1 MAFQW
6 VRAATLTTM
15 ALSIAAG
22 ALFSSP
28 ALAATT
34 TDCKSHPTTAACK
47 AAAKK
52 VSPHTA
58 AAKKAAVHAEAKKPA
73 HPDHAPAKPTAKAAA
88 KTRTAAVETRKG
100 HVVGKVV
107 IRDKHG
113 KKVVVARRPPMS
125 ATAMLAAVSSSPD
138 GDDAAAL
145 RSASAYVQD
154 MQTSTVV
161 FAKNEDVVRPIASI
175 SKLMTALVVLDAK
188 QPLDQTIQ
196 ITDADIDWRKH
207 TGSRL
212 SIGTELTR
220 EDMLHLALMASE
232 NRAANSL
239 GRNWPGGLPA
249 FVEAM
254 NAKARALGMTN
265 THFVEPTGL
274 SYENVSSPH
283 DLVLLLHAASKQP
296 LIHQFTTSSEYTL
309 KVKSRMMTFRNT
321 DMLVRRPDWDILVS
335 KTGFINEA
343 GQCLVMMAKIDG
355 HDMGIVLLD
364 SHGTLS
370 RIGDAIRLRRILE
383 RQIAML

>member
-1 MAFQW
+1 MGFHW
-6 VRAATLTTM
+6 VRTATLTRAAIT
-15 ALSIAAG
+15 IAVG
-22 ALFSSP
+22 VLFSSP
-28 ALAATT
+28 VLAASPTPAY
-34 TDCKSHPTTAACK
+34 CKNHPSTAACK

-52 VSPHTA
+52 TAPHA
-58 AAKKAAVHAEAKKPA
+58 AAKKPGAAH
-73 HPDHAPAKPTAKAAA
+73 TTSKAAA
-88 KTRTAAVETRKG
+88 SHHAATTTKGKTAAAETRKT
-100 HVVGKVV
+100 HVVYKGK
-107 IRDKHG
+107 G
-113 KKVVVARRPPMS
+113 KKVAHRRAPVS
-125 ATAMLAAVSSSPD
+125 AAALLAAVSASPGGND
-138 GDDAAAL
+138 EAAL
-145 RSASAYVQD
+145 RSSSAYVQD
-154 MQTSTVV
+154 MHTSTVL
-161 FAKNEDVVRPIASI
+161 FEKNSDVVRPIASI
-175 SKLMTALVVLDAK
+175 SKLMTALVVLDAH

-212 SIGTELTR
+212 TIGTELSR

-232 NRAANSL
+232 NRAANAL

-254 NAKARALGMTN
+254 NAKARELGMFH

-283 DLVLLLHAASKQP
+283 DLIQLLRAASKQP

-321 DMLVRRPDWDILVS
+321 DMLVRRPDWDIKVS

-343 GQCLVMMAKIDG
+343 GECLVMMAKIDG
-355 HDMGIVLLD
+355 HEMGIVLLD
-364 SHGTLS
+364 SRGTLS
-370 RIGDAIRLRRILE
+370 RIGDAIRIRRILE

>member
-6 VRAATLTTM
+6 VRAATLTT
-15 ALSIAAG
+15 ATVTIAIG

-28 ALAATT
+28 ASAASPSATY
-34 TDCKSHPTTAACK
+34 CKSHPSTAACK

-52 VSPHTA
+52 VFHHTTVKKAVSHHKVVTHHA
-58 AAKKAAVHAEAKKPA
+58 AAK
-73 HPDHAPAKPTAKAAA
+73 APHRIAKA
-88 KTRTAAVETRKG
+88 TTRKT
-100 HVVGKVV
+100 HVVA
-107 IRDKHG
+107 RDAVRHG
-113 KKVVVARRPPMS
+113 KKIVRRAPLS
-125 ATAMLAAVSSSPD
+125 ATALLAEVSASP
-138 GDDAAAL
+138 GGNDAAAL
-145 RSASAYVQD
+145 RSTSAYVQD
-154 MQTSTVV
+154 MKTSTVL
-161 FAKNEDVVRPIASI
+161 FEKNPDVVRPIASI

-188 QPLDQTIQ
+188 QPLDQPIE

-212 SIGTELTR
+212 SIGTVLSR

-232 NRAANSL
+232 NRAANAL

-254 NAKARALGMTN
+254 NAKARSLGMYH

-283 DLVLLLHAASKQP
+283 DLVLLLRAASKQP
-296 LIHQFTTSSEYTL
+296 LIHEFTTASQYTL
-309 KVKSRMMTFRNT
+309 KVKSTMMTFRNT
-321 DMLVRRPDWDILVS
+321 DMLVRRPDWDIEVS

-355 HDMGIVLLD
+355 REMGIVLLD
-364 SHGTLS
+364 SHGTLA
-370 RIGDAIRLRRILE
+370 RIGDAIRIRRILE
-383 RQIAML
+383 HQIAML